1 MSVKLKTALVS
12 ALALCAVLFCSCGTK
27 EELFDSYDSCF
38 VPNMIAP
45 DAFKLTRAT
54 QSLLLRD
61 VYELES
67 FKFSSGEMFC
77 LSCPVEC
84 DEYHWF
90 VTPVGYKGSNTDI
103 DDLLFASLSDKQNGT
118 YSSNRRDVSFYI
130 TKSWDC
136 KFFKEAM
143 SASQSCSYHIYLVVK
158 VGNDIFYDRA
168 VLVIHELTEAQKK
181 EFQHGN

>member
-38 VPNMIAP
+38 VLIPNGYAS
-45 DAFKLTRAT
+45 FTLTPET
-54 QSLLLRD
+54 QSLMLPD
-61 VYELES
+61 VYKES
-67 FKFSSGEMFC
+67 FDYPSGVTFC

-90 VTPVGYKGSNTDI
+90 VTREGYDGSETVLS
-103 DDLLFASLSDKQNGT
+103 DLYKASLSDKRNGEYCWHT
-118 YSSNRRDVSFYI
+118 RNISFYI
-130 TKSWDC
+130 AKSSDC
-136 KFFKEAM
+136 IFFEYALD
-143 SASQSCSYHIYLVVK
+143 ATQACAYRIHLVVK
-158 VGNDIFYDRA
+158 VGNDIFHDQA
-168 VLVIHELTEAQKK
+168 ELVIRELTEAQKK